1 MAIIRRSMPRELNI
15 RWASG
20 DIVCYTAVFSVVTQR
35 SSPLSG
41 EERCVTGDTVPLT
54 FPIGFLHF
62 VLHFFCCANELSR
75 LTTEGLFELLFFQM
89 SSPLF
94 QLAQKV
100 KC

>member
-15 RWASG
+15 RWA
-20 DIVCYTAVFSVVTQR
+20 A
-35 SSPLSG
+35 
-41 EERCVTGDTVPLT
+41 GDTVPLT
-54 FPIGFLHF
+54 FPTGFFHF
-62 VLHFFCCANELSR
+62 VFHFFCCANELSR

>member
-15 RWASG
+15 RWAAG

-35 SSPLSG
+35 SSPLT
-41 EERCVTGDTVPLT
+41 TGDTVPLT